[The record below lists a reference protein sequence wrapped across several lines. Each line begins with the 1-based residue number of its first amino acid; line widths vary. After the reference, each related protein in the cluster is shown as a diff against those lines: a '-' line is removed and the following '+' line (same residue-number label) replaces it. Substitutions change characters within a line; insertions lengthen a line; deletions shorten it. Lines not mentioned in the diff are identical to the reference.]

1 MLGLDHLVG
10 TIEIG
15 KKADIT
21 LIETDS
27 VNMFPIFDA
36 YSALVYSA
44 NASNVSD
51 VWVNGRQLVANKQLV
66 AQSVTTL
73 QENLAQQMT
82 EFVEEAKKRSEEVV

>member
-1 MLGLDHLVG
+1 MRILLW
-10 TIEIG
+10 
-15 KKADIT
+15 
-21 LIETDS
+21 S
-27 VNMFPIFDA
+27 
-36 YSALVYSA
+36 
-44 NASNVSD
+44 SNVSD